1 MEPSKEADEIIQ
13 RNKRRLQKP
22 WQRQD
27 ARPREPI
34 DHEAEASWHFKWAQA
49 EQVEEAMMTSLQQL
63 KTTDRIVLFPPV
75 RSCNAV
81 LATFEDAG
89 DYFRAL

>member
-1 MEPSKEADEIIQ
+1 
-13 RNKRRLQKP
+13 LQHIPTTAGK
-22 WQRQD
+22 
-27 ARPREPI
+27 
-34 DHEAEASWHFKWAQA
+34 ASWHFKWAQA
-49 EQVEEAMMTSLQQL
+49 KQVEEAMMTSLHQL